1 MKKIMIFFMSLTI
14 GLLVFGLGQKNV
26 RAATESADMTI
37 NNGSQIPLSP
47 GQTYGNVNMETG
59 GILKTEAGTEEDKIT
74 VIVDGNFTI
83 SNSKA
88 EDTEDS
94 FAVINLSDNSEMI
107 IKGKFV
113 VEEYTHVEIR
123 GDIKVCGNVQIGK
136 GGKLDIVSGDFKVMP
151 DKQDNSEEEI
161 KKKWWPSWEQQES
174 DDTPVFENLGT
185 VRINRKKAALLVD
198 NSYEIKTSTSNET
211 QDDGTDPVGTT
222 DNQNKTEGIFLFS
235 SHKKNEDSEQL
246 EWSDAL
252 ECPYGTKPGD
262 EQFKEVIKK
271 EEIHRPEL
279 YDFDNVKTEDSGI
292 WDVPTEEKYHGCQ
305 FTYKQPEGEVTS
317 DDGTTSKYAEVWFT
331 MKVLVVPADIP
342 GSEEIEKTKITI
354 DNITDEQGNDLS
366 WSDILN
372 EIRGLAIKE
381 NPGLD
386 LTQVKLPGED
396 SFQSIPEDFK
406 FDLNEEEKEKEYNF
420 EFQINYTEA
429 PGKKP
434 GNYNPITVTVTI
446 NISKKKDDIEQ
457 EDPGKPIPSTP
468 SAPVTDLSKPTPGDP
483 TVETPKPS
491 VPAPSTPVQETPSTA
506 SEGKCGDNVT
516 YRYKDGV
523 LTISGK
529 GAMTDLSCQNTKT
542 LEEDASAGRK
552 SNYGGMDAYA
562 EKTKKIVIESGVTRI
577 GRGAFAYFK
586 NLESVEIKGG
596 KKAKLS
602 VGQYAF
608 AGCGKL
614 KKVSMK
620 NVKEINFFAFGNC
633 KSLKK
638 LTLRKGVTSIG
649 KSAFYGCKKLKSI
662 NLPSTVK
669 EMGDYCFYGCKKLK
683 TVKVNG
689 NIKKAGKYMFYS
701 AGKKAVIRCASKKA
715 NNCKFVKKANAEGIK
730 IKRK

>member
-14 GLLVFGLGQKNV
+14 GLLVFGLGQNNV
-26 RAATESADMTI
+26 RAATESADMSI
-37 NNGSQIPLSP
+37 NNGSQIPPLSSS
-47 GQTYGNVNMETG
+47 QTYDNVNMETG
-59 GILKTEAGTEEDKIT
+59 GILETEAGTEEEDKIT
-74 VIVDGNFTI
+74 VIVNGNFTI
-83 SNSKA
+83 SNSQA

-94 FAVINLSDNSEMI
+94 FAAINLSDNSEMI
-107 IKGKFV
+107 IKGNFV
-113 VEEYTHVEIR
+113 VNKDTHVEIR
-123 GDIKVCGNVQIGK
+123 GDIKVCGNVQIGE
-136 GGKLDIVSGDFKVMP
+136 GGKLNIVSGDFKVMSG
-151 DKQDNSEEEI
+151 KQDDSEEEI
-161 KKKWWPSWEQQES
+161 KKKRWSSWEQQES
-174 DDTPVFENLGT
+174 NKTPIFENLGA

-198 NSYEIKTSTSNET
+198 NNYEIKTFTSNET
-211 QDDGTDPVGTT
+211 QDDGADPVGTA
-222 DNQNKTEGIFLFS
+222 DDQNKTEGIFLFS
-235 SHKKNEDSEQL
+235 SCNDKDSEQL
-246 EWSDAL
+246 EWSDVL
-252 ECPYGTKPGD
+252 ECPYGIKPGD
-262 EQFKEVIKK
+262 EKFEEVIKK

-279 YDFDNVKTEDSGI
+279 YDFNNVKTEDSGT
-292 WDVPTEEKYHGCQ
+292 WDVPTEETEEKYHECR
-305 FTYKQPEGEVTS
+305 FTYKKSE
-317 DDGTTSKYAEVWFT
+317 YAAVDFT
-331 MKVLVVPADIP
+331 VKVLVVPANISD
-342 GSEEIEKTKITI
+342 SEKIEGTEISI
-354 DNITDEQGNDLS
+354 DTGEQGNNLT
-366 WSDILN
+366 WSDILDK
-372 EIRGLAIKE
+372 IREELTIK
-381 NPGLD
+381 NSGLD
-386 LTQVKLPGED
+386 LTQVKLPGKD

-406 FDLNEEEKEKEYNF
+406 FDLNEEEKVYNF
-420 EFQINYTEA
+420 EFQINYTKA
-429 PGKKP
+429 SGKEP
-434 GNYNPITVTVTI
+434 GNYEPIIVTVTI
-446 NISKKKDDIEQ
+446 DLSQNNDNTEQ
-457 EDPGKPIPSTP
+457 ENPGKPKPSTP
-468 SAPVTDLSKPTPGDP
+468 SAPVTGLSKPTPGDP

-491 VPAPSTPVQETPSTA
+491 VPAPSTPVPETPSTA

-552 SNYGGMDAYA
+552 SSYGGMDAYA

-715 NNCKFVKKANAEGIK
+715 NNCKFVKKANEEGIK

>member
-1 MKKIMIFFMSLTI
+1 MRKVCMFF
-14 GLLVFGLGQKNV
+14 LLLLAGILFSGLGQEELKAAENGAPTAGQIIINEDKENV
-26 RAATESADMTI
+26 TI
-37 NNGSQIPLSP
+37 PAG
-47 GQTYGNVNMETG
+47 ETG
-59 GILKTEAGTEEDKIT
+59 I
-74 VIVDGNFTI
+74 
-83 SNSKA
+83 
-88 EDTEDS
+88 
-94 FAVINLSDNSEMI
+94 
-107 IKGKFV
+107 
-113 VEEYTHVEIR
+113 
-123 GDIKVCGNVQIGK
+123 
-136 GGKLDIVSGDFKVMP
+136 
-151 DKQDNSEEEI
+151 I
-161 KKKWWPSWEQQES
+161 KKKKGNPNSVTINGTLTLKENAELNVKSNVTIKGALILEKGAVLNVNSDVTMNVKDEEETGNTEDGNNSEDEAVNGKMGEGTQEDGQKSEVKVVSIANGAQINIISGTFSVELSETEPTESQQNFLQKKAP
-174 DDTPVFENLGT
+174 DIQKVFENLGT
-185 VRINRKKAALLVD
+185 VRINRKKAALLID
-198 NSYEIKTSTSNET
+198 SSYEISTSNET
-211 QDDGTDPVGTT
+211 QDDGADPAGTT
-222 DNQNKTEGIFLFS
+222 DDQNKTEGIFLFS
-235 SHKKNEDSEQL
+235 SCNDEDSEQP
-246 EWSDAL
+246 EWSDIL
-252 ECPYGTKPGD
+252 ECPYGMQPGAKF
-262 EQFKEVIKK
+262 E
-271 EEIHRPEL
+271 EEIKNEQIYMPDL
-279 YDFDNVKTEDSGI
+279 YDFAAVDIADWN
-292 WDVPTEEKYHGCQ
+292 VPTEEKYQ
-305 FTYKQPEGEVTS
+305 EYRFTYKELAGENTS
-317 DDGTTSKYAEVWFT
+317 DDGTASNYAKVWFT
-331 MKVLVVPADIP
+331 VKVLVVPADIS
-342 GSEEIEKTKITI
+342 GGEENGGDT
-354 DNITDEQGNDLS
+354 EQ
-366 WSDILN
+366 
-372 EIRGLAIKE
+372 E
-381 NPGLD
+381 NPG
-386 LTQVKLPGED
+386 KPKP
-396 SFQSIPEDFK
+396 SI
-406 FDLNEEEKEKEYNF
+406 
-420 EFQINYTEA
+420 
-429 PGKKP
+429 
-434 GNYNPITVTVTI
+434 
-446 NISKKKDDIEQ
+446 
-457 EDPGKPIPSTP
+457 P